1 PDIISNS
8 GKFLKTPDEETP
20 VTLTGTFKNGNE
32 TRTKE
37 INFKVSPGYGWNNV
51 ENVDFTIA
59 PTSIDAKYKIGGV
72 EGYNVTNDANG
83 IKATRTGVDSKADSF
98 SINVNFKVPLKE
110 GIYYIEYEYNDS
122 LSGTGASLWSSI
134 DGDKGEGITFQQ
146 NKAAIQIP
154 ARTTPEQTTTG
165 AWGPAIS
172 GHKTG
177 VYEKIGFLYNSAEAS
192 FLPYL
197 NANFDPNNL
206 PNLNIPASYA
216 KLYTRFAGTTQLK
229 GIRSVV
235 KTVGQ
240 NGWIGIKGLKVWKQ
254 EKVIPYKIN
263 SLDLVSSTVNITK
276 STDKNAFAVVCLYKN
291 NTDGTL
297 SLEKTTIKDITTLKT
312 GQNQGQDIAF
322 ENAFVGEYDV
332 IKVFL
337 WNNMSDLKP
346 LSSVYSQ
353 NK

>member
-1 PDIISNS
+1 
-8 GKFLKTPDEETP
+8 
-20 VTLTGTFKNGNE
+20 
-32 TRTKE
+32 
-37 INFKVSPGYGWNNV
+37 
-51 ENVDFTIA
+51 
-59 PTSIDAKYKIGGV
+59 
-72 EGYNVTNDANG
+72 
-83 IKATRTGVDSKADSF
+83 
-98 SINVNFKVPLKE
+98 
-110 GIYYIEYEYNDS
+110 
-122 LSGTGASLWSSI
+122 
-134 DGDKGEGITFQQ
+134 
-146 NKAAIQIP
+146 
-154 ARTTPEQTTTG
+154 
-165 AWGPAIS
+165 
-172 GHKTG
+172 
-177 VYEKIGFLYNSAEAS
+177 
-192 FLPYL
+192 
-197 NANFDPNNL
+197 
-206 PNLNIPASYA
+206 
-216 KLYTRFAGTTQLK
+216 
-229 GIRSVV
+229 
-235 KTVGQ
+235 GQ